1 MKLIYVANIRLP
13 TEKAHGIQII
23 KTCEALAESG
33 VEVELVVPKRQT
45 DISEDPF
52 VYYRAVV
59 NFKITRLW
67 CLDTVKFGWLGYWTE
82 LITFAER
89 ATWYVLFK
97 RGTFFTR
104 DEFLA
109 FYLRLLGKKVVWEAH
124 MGQTNIF
131 VRLLIVLRVQ
141 TISISNGLRDLYIK
155 FGVSPERI
163 TVIPDGVDIA
173 QFDIAISKEEAR
185 ARLGIESNKKLVIYT
200 GSLYAWKGT
209 DTLEEA
215 GRLLPENI
223 EVKIVS
229 GRPYAEIPLYL
240 KSSDVLVLPNSAL
253 EIASKIYTSP
263 MKLFE
268 YMASGRPIVASDIPS
283 LREII
288 DESTGYFFK
297 PDDAES
303 LANKISEV
311 INDEGESLRRAKN
324 ALNLV
329 QKFSWHKRAERI
341 IKFIK
346 C

>member
-1 MKLIYVANIRLP
+1 
-13 TEKAHGIQII
+13 
-23 KTCEALAESG
+23 
-33 VEVELVVPKRQT
+33 
-45 DISEDPF
+45 
-52 VYYRAVV
+52 
-59 NFKITRLW
+59 
-67 CLDTVKFGWLGYWTE
+67 
-82 LITFAER
+82 
-89 ATWYVLFK
+89 
-97 RGTFFTR
+97 
-104 DEFLA
+104 
-109 FYLRLLGKKVVWEAH
+109 

-268 YMASGRPIVASDIPS
+268 YMASGTLIITSDVPAIREILDESSAVFFKADDVVS
-283 LREII
+283 LRG
-288 DESTGYFFK
+288 TLLT
-297 PDDAES
+297 S
-303 LANKISEV
+303 LRDVDSVGRLAKISQK
-311 INDEGESLRRAKN
+311 L
-324 ALNLV
+324 ALKYTW
-329 QKFSWHKRAERI
+329 QSRAEQI
-341 IKFIK
+341 TQLI
-346 C
+346 